1 MTPFRLTETTSGRA
15 RSAAAAEAGT
25 LAEKPLMIP
34 SLSVIRPW
42 RRRGACS
49 TERSLPGAARTIT
62 ESQVE
67 PEGRTVSQV
76 EPRGRTVSQVEP
88 RGLSVS
94 QDEPAGWTESQ
105 VEPAG
110 RAWGE
115 AQLDPAATSDST
127 SAARKAA
134 RPPYRCCRVID
145 LIRIVCPPDPTCE

>member
-42 RRRGACS
+42 RRRVACS

-67 PEGRTVSQV
+67 PEGRSVSQV
-76 EPRGRTVSQVEP
+76 EPRGRTVPKAEHRGGTVSQVEP
-88 RGLSVS
+88 GGLSVS
-94 QDEPAGWTESQ
+94 QAEPAGWTESQ

-115 AQLDPAATSDST
+115 AQLDP
-127 SAARKAA
+127 
-134 RPPYRCCRVID
+134 
-145 LIRIVCPPDPTCE
+145 